1 MNGDDPHF
9 RFRQRI
15 DELTDQRDDAR
26 ARAAL
31 IPSLRKRIYE
41 ITRSRDLWKFR
52 ARAWRPVRSK
62 AKR

>member
-1 MNGDDPHF
+1 VNGDD
-9 RFRQRI
+9 REQRLRQRI
-15 DELTDQRDDAR
+15 DQLTDERDDAR
-26 ARAAL
+26 ARADL
-31 IPSLRKRIYE
+31 VPRLRKRIYE